1 MFLIKPQFF
10 KIRGGKKMLSVGIIG
25 GGKGGLSII
34 QLVEG
39 MQDVLLKW
47 VADLDEN
54 APAIRRAREK
64 GIKTTGDFTP
74 LIRDSSLDM
83 VIEVTGSDKV
93 RSLIVEN
100 KHPGLAV
107 IEATGA
113 RFLVDVVEQREE
125 MIRRLHGEA
134 ETLSQNAETLNDNT
148 AQIRESMEQLAG
160 EAEKLAQTGREMG
173 ETAKEAAR
181 AISDTHNILN
191 IIRDIADKTNII
203 GLNAAIEAARVGD
216 AGRGFAVV
224 ADEIRK
230 LADSS
235 SSSVQQ
241 ISDIT
246 ENIVNFMEK
255 IAEGISNASE
265 TAQAQ
270 AALTEEILAS
280 LEGTTSIAAVLK
292 EMAAKL
298 AKM

>member
-1 MFLIKPQFF
+1 
-10 KIRGGKKMLSVGIIG
+10 MLSVGIVG

-39 MQDVLLKW
+39 MQGVSLRW

-54 APAIRRAREK
+54 APAIQRAREM
-64 GIKTTGDFTP
+64 GIKISSDFIPLLGDST
-74 LIRDSSLDM
+74 LDM

-93 RSLIVEN
+93 RSLIMEH
-100 KHPGLAV
+100 KHPLLAV

-113 RFLVDVVEQREE
+113 RFLVDVVEQRED
-125 MIRRLHGEA
+125 MIRRLHKEA
-134 ETLSQNAETLNDNT
+134 EILAQNAETLNDNT
-148 AQIRESMEQLAG
+148 LQIRESMEQLAG
-160 EAEKLAQTGREMG
+160 EAEKMARTGQEMG

-181 AISDTHNILN
+181 AIADTHDILKF
-191 IIRDIADKTNII
+191 IRNIADKTNII
-203 GLNAAIEAARVGD
+203 GLNAAIEAARVGE

-230 LADSS
+230 LADNS

-246 ENIVNFMEK
+246 GNIVNFMEK
-255 IAEGISNASE
+255 IAGGINDAAE
-265 TAQAQ
+265 TAQGQ
-270 AALTEEILAS
+270 AALSEEILAS
-280 LEGTTSIAAVLK
+280 LEGTTSIAAALK
-292 EMAAKL
+292 EMAEKL